1 MQTVGLTGRI
11 ARSSARRP
19 WLTIAVWAVVLV
31 AALGLAGSVDKY
43 LTAESVN
50 LVTTESDTGFALN
63 DEFRSVPGS
72 EDVFAETIIV
82 SSTTARFGEPAFDA
96 ALAEV
101 LVTAGA
107 VQGVTSVQAPT
118 PGSPLVSDA
127 GYAALVSVTTVDDTA
142 VIEALVE
149 SVDTLK
155 IDGFDLIVSGEES
168 SLLAFGELAN
178 SEMARGE
185 SFGLI
190 AALIILVVV
199 FGAFAA
205 AGLPLGVALVSV
217 LTTTGVISILGRIDT
232 IYDGALTLSGML
244 GLALGIDYSLVS
256 VQRFREE
263 LAKGHTVAD
272 AVAITGNTANRA
284 VLLSGTTV
292 VISIGGM
299 FLIPTNT
306 TYGVA
311 IGVGLV
317 ALVSVCAALTLLPAV
332 LRLLGH
338 RVNKGRVPTSHP
350 GVQSVGWTR
359 IARVVIARP
368 AVSVAIGLGVL
379 LTLAAPIASMRVANS
394 GPDNLPEGFVV
405 RQANTIMVE
414 QFGWG
419 GQDTFVAITGA
430 DNARLEIDAL
440 AAAIENDEAWAGTTV
455 DVRGAVAFI
464 DTHDVFESDDAR
476 SDRAVDRLRSE
487 IIPAALGGTGAVAY
501 VAGDHA
507 KAMDEIALF
516 AANGWKVF
524 AAVLGASFIL
534 LTFMFRSIVIPLKAI
549 VLNLL
554 GVGAAFGS
562 LVAAYQYGWG
572 TAIGLPA
579 VDGISP
585 YMPVF
590 IFALVFGLSMDY
602 HVFLLSRIKERYDA
616 TGNNRLAVIEGVART
631 GPLITG
637 AAIIMVAVF
646 GGFAGASI
654 PEMSQWGF
662 GLGFAVL
669 IDATIIRVLLV
680 PAAMAWLGDANWYLP
695 SWLQWLPR
703 MSIEPAAPPVAMVE
717 RDEEREPVLV

>member
-1 MQTVGLTGRI
+1 
-11 ARSSARRP
+11 
-19 WLTIAVWAVVLV
+19 V
-31 AALGLAGSVDKY
+31 AALGFAGSVDKY
-43 LTAESVN
+43 LTAESAN
-50 LVTTESDTGFALN
+50 LVTTESDTGFGLS
-63 DEFRSVPGS
+63 DEIRADASS
-72 EDVFAETIIV
+72 EGVFSETIIV
-82 SSTTARFGEPAFDA
+82 SSEAAHFGEPAFDT
-96 ALAEV
+96 ALSEV
-101 LVTAGA
+101 LATAGA
-107 VQGVTSVQAPT
+107 IEGVTSVDAPT
-118 PGSPLVSDA
+118 LGSPLVSDS
-127 GYAALVSVTTVDDTA
+127 GFAALISVTTVDDTA
-142 VIEALVE
+142 VIESLVASIDALEVE
-149 SVDTLK
+149 
-155 IDGFDLIVSGEES
+155 GFDLIVTGEES
-168 SLLAFGELAN
+168 SLLAFSELAN

-185 SFGLI
+185 SFGLV

-217 LTTTGVISILGRIDT
+217 LTTTGVISLLGRIDT

-263 LAKGHTVAD
+263 LAKGHTVSD
-272 AVAITGNTANRA
+272 AVTITGSTANRA

-359 IARVVIARP
+359 IARVVIAKP

-394 GPDNLPEGFVV
+394 GPDSLPEDFVV
-405 RQANTIMVE
+405 RRANTIMVE
-414 QFGWG
+414 EFGWG
-419 GQDTFVAITGA
+419 QQDTFVAITGA
-430 DNARLEIDAL
+430 DTARLEIDAL
-440 AAAIENDEAWAGTTV
+440 AAAIEGDEAWAGTTV
-455 DVRGAVAFI
+455 DHHGAVAFI
-464 DTHDVFESDDAR
+464 DTHDVFESDDSR
-476 SDRAVDRLRSE
+476 SDDAVERLRSE
-487 IIPAALGGTGAVAY
+487 IIPAALGGTGAAAY

-507 KAMDEIALF
+507 KATDEIALF
-516 AANGWKVF
+516 ADNGWKVF

-534 LTFMFRSIVIPLKAI
+534 LTIMFRSIVVPLKAI
-549 VLNLL
+549 ILNLL

-602 HVFLLSRIKERYDA
+602 HVFLLSRIKERYDG

-695 SWLQWLPR
+695 SWLQWLPT
-703 MSIEPAAPPVAMVE
+703 MHIEGGAAPALVE
-717 RDEEREPVLV
+717 EEVREREPALV

>member
-1 MQTVGLTGRI
+1 MSVGITGRI
-11 ARSSARRP
+11 AQVSARRP
-19 WLTIAVWAVVLV
+19 WLTIAVWGAVLV

-50 LVTTESDTGFALN
+50 LVTTESDTGFELN
-63 DEFRSVPGS
+63 DELRSDASS
-72 EDVFAETIIV
+72 EGVFYETIIV
-82 SSTTARFGEPAFDA
+82 SSEAARFGEPAFDN

-101 LVTAGA
+101 LATAGA
-107 VQGVTSVQAPT
+107 VEGVTTVDAPT
-118 PGSPLVSDA
+118 LGSPLVSES
-127 GYAALVSVTTVDDTA
+127 GFAALVSVTTVDDTA
-142 VIEALVE
+142 VVE
-149 SVDTLK
+149 SLVAGVDALA
-155 IDGFDLIVSGEES
+155 IEGFDLIVTGEES
-168 SLLAFGELAN
+168 SLLAFGELAS
-178 SEMARGE
+178 SELARGE
-185 SFGLI
+185 TFGLI

-217 LTTTGVISILGRIDT
+217 LTTTGVISTLGRIDT

-263 LAKGHTVAD
+263 LAKGHTVSD

-359 IARVVIARP
+359 IARVVIAKP
-368 AVSVAIGLGVL
+368 AVSVALGLGVL

-394 GPDNLPEGFVV
+394 GPDSLPEDFVV
-405 RQANTIMVE
+405 RRANTIMVE

-419 GQDTFVAITGA
+419 QQDTFVAIAGA
-430 DNARLEIDAL
+430 DAARLEIDAL
-440 AAAIENDEAWAGTTV
+440 AAAIEGDEAWAGTTV
-455 DVRGAVAFI
+455 DYRGAVAFI
-464 DTHDVFESDDAR
+464 DTHDLFESDDPR
-476 SDRAVDRLRSE
+476 SDAAIERLRSE
-487 IIPAALGGTGAVAY
+487 IIPATLGRTDAAAY

-516 AANGWKVF
+516 AGNGWKVF

-534 LTFMFRSIVIPLKAI
+534 LTIMFRSIVVPLKAI
-549 VLNLL
+549 ILNLL

-602 HVFLLSRIKERYDA
+602 HVFLLSRIKERYDQ
-616 TGNNRLAVIEGVART
+616 TRDNRLAVIEGVART

-695 SWLQWLPR
+695 SWLQWLPTMR
-703 MSIEPAAPPVAMVE
+703 IEDGPAPVSVA
-717 RDEEREPVLV
+717 EEVGVREPVLV

>member
-1 MQTVGLTGRI
+1 MSVGITGRI
-11 ARSSARRP
+11 AQVSARRP
-19 WLTIAVWAVVLV
+19 WLTIAVWGAVLV
-31 AALGLAGSVDKY
+31 AALGFAGSIDRY
-43 LTAESVN
+43 LTAESIN
-50 LVTTESDTGFALN
+50 LVTTESDSGFALN
-63 DEFRSVPGS
+63 DELRAVPGS
-72 EDVFAETIIV
+72 EDVFAETVII
-82 SSTTARFGEPAFDA
+82 SSSTARFGEPAFDA

-101 LVTAGA
+101 LATAGA
-107 VQGVTSVQAPT
+107 VEGITSVEGPT
-118 PGSPLVSDA
+118 LGSPLVSEA
-127 GYAALVSVTTVDDTA
+127 GFAALVTVTTVADDA
-142 VIEALVE
+142 VIEALVAE
-149 SVDTLK
+149 IGALRV
-155 IDGFDLIVSGEES
+155 DGFEFIVSGEES
-168 SLLAFGELAN
+168 FQLAFSDLAN
-178 SEMARGE
+178 SELARGE
-185 SFGLI
+185 TFGLI

-263 LAKGHTVAD
+263 LAKGHTVSD
-272 AVAITGNTANRA
+272 AVAITGNAANRA

-359 IARVVIARP
+359 IARVVIAKP
-368 AVSVAIGLGVL
+368 AVSVALGLGVL

-394 GPDNLPEGFVV
+394 GPDSLPEDFVV
-405 RQANTIMVE
+405 RRANTIMVE
-414 QFGWG
+414 EFGWG
-419 GQDTFVAITGA
+419 QQDTFVAIAGA
-430 DNARLEIDAL
+430 DQAALEVTAL
-440 AAAIENDEAWAGTTV
+440 AAAIEADEAWAGTTV
-455 DVRGAVAFI
+455 DLRGTVAFI
-464 DTHDVFESDDAR
+464 DTHDLFESDDPR
-476 SDRAVDRLRSE
+476 SDAAIERLRSE
-487 IIPAALGGTGAVAY
+487 VIPAALGRTDAAAY

-507 KAMDEIALF
+507 KATDEIALF
-516 AANGWKVF
+516 ANNGWKVF

-534 LTFMFRSIVIPLKAI
+534 LTVMFRSLVIPLKAI

-602 HVFLLSRIKERYDA
+602 HVFLLSRIKERYDQ
-616 TGNNRLAVIEGVART
+616 TRDNRLAVIEGVART

-669 IDATIIRVLLV
+669 IDATVIRVLLV

-695 SWLQWLPR
+695 SWLQRLPTMHIEGAPAPASVDEEVR
-703 MSIEPAAPPVAMVE
+703 ALEPA
-717 RDEEREPVLV
+717 LV